1 MIGQLRGRIVHK
13 HPPTLLL
20 DVHGVGY
27 EVEAPMTT
35 FYDLADANGEVTLFT
50 HLVVREDAQLLFGF
64 SRPRQRELF
73 RSLLKVNGI
82 GPRVA
87 LAILSGLTAEE
98 FMACVAG
105 EDVARLTHVPGIGR
119 KTAQRLIVE
128 MRDRVLADD
137 GLAAVAGGAAAPPQD
152 AVGEAVSALI
162 ALGYKPQEAS
172 RAVRAV
178 GAEGLASEELIRL
191 ALRSIAGAGA

>member
-35 FYDLADANGEVTLFT
+35 FYDLAEANGEVTLYT

-98 FMACVAG
+98 FVACVAG

-137 GLAAVAGGAAAPPQD
+137 GFAAVAGGAAAPPQD

-178 GAEGLASEELIRL
+178 GGDGLASEELIRL

>member
-1 MIGQLRGRIVHK
+1 MIGQLRGRIIHK
-13 HPPTLLL
+13 YPPSLVL
-20 DVHGVGY
+20 DVQGVGY

-35 FYDLADANGEVTLFT
+35 FYDLADAAGEVTLYT
-50 HLVVREDAQLLFGF
+50 HLVVRDDAHLLFGF

-87 LAILSGLTAEE
+87 LAILSGLTTEE
-98 FMACVAG
+98 FMSCVAA

-137 GLAAVAGGAAAPPQD
+137 TLAAVAGGAAPVAQD
-152 AVGEAVSALI
+152 AVAEAVSALI
-162 ALGYKPQEAS
+162 SLGYKPQEAS
-172 RAVRAV
+172 RAVRSV
-178 GAEGLASEELIRL
+178 DGEGLASEELIRR
-191 ALRSIAGAGA
+191 ALRGIAGVGT